1 MLRLNET
8 GKMKHLGFIT
18 HLQHVHLSCI
28 RFMTICHIYI
38 RGNDTSYDI
47 TVKID
52 IELTPM

>member
-1 MLRLNET
+1 
-8 GKMKHLGFIT
+8 MKRVHLGFIT
-18 HLQHVHLSCI
+18 HLQHVHLSYI